1 MKLSIRFSGL
11 FTLVNKLKA
20 NDPASRGDVLFPDAR
35 PFRST
40 APKHPQV
47 LPPHDPVLELP
58 GAAIAWKSPLVSK
71 MGRYTGSG
79 SDLRWSLTG
88 SVVSVVEA
96 DASTG
101 TTTELSGGVDYD
113 RAAPAGPEP
122 KPGEEGNLKWLVS
135 LNALGPPKQLVLHA
149 GLDQGSVKAP
159 VLCRVAL
166 QAGRLDAAGLFKDES
181 GAYIHF
187 IAVNGNEA
195 TPTAFEQALAS
206 GLLWWHEFASG
217 GKTTP
222 ALLLE
227 GEGKPVT
234 IPLDG
239 TATGIL
245 ANIWSEPPNS
255 PPSKGRADHL
265 LATYLLAEP
274 RLSDV
279 DLLVPKEKA
288 RSGLGSEIDFRSLGG
303 THCPPDQLP

>member
-11 FTLVNKLKA
+11 FTLVNNLKPA
-20 NDPASRGDVLFPDAR
+20 DPASRGDVLFPDAR

-47 LPPHDPVLELP
+47 LPAHDPVLELP
-58 GAAIAWKSPLVSK
+58 STAIDWKSPLVSK
-71 MGRYTGSG
+71 MGSYTGSG
-79 SDLRWSLTG
+79 GDLQWSLTG
-88 SVVSVVEA
+88 SVVSIVAA
-96 DASTG
+96 DPGTG
-101 TTTELSGGVDYD
+101 ATTEISGGVTYD
-113 RAAPAGPEP
+113 TATPAGPEP

-135 LNALGPPKQLVLHA
+135 LNALGPPKRLVLHA

-166 QAGRLDAAGLFKDES
+166 RAGRLDAAELFEDKA
-181 GAYIHF
+181 GAKILF
-187 IAVNGNEA
+187 VAVNGNDA

-206 GLLWWHEFASG
+206 ALLWWHVFASG
-217 GKTTP
+217 GNTTP
-222 ALLLE
+222 ALRLE
-227 GEGKPVT
+227 SEVSSAT

-239 TATGIL
+239 TATDIL
-245 ANIWSEPPNS
+245 AKIWSEPRNS

-274 RLSDV
+274 RLPDV
-279 DLLVPKEKA
+279 DLLVPREKP
-288 RSGLGSEIDFRSLGG
+288 RSASKAHILHLGG